1 MSQETLNIILTSVVV
16 PVLIALT
23 TVIVNYLNKLGTD
36 LKAKAD
42 NRELDKY
49 ITIAEDAISTAVTS
63 VTQTFVDTIKGTD
76 GWDKEAMEQAFE
88 DAKHK
93 AILIMG
99 FAAQEALNEAYGD
112 VDEWIDNKIEAYV
125 NRTKRYFAAVK
136 A

>member
-36 LKAKAD
+36 LKTRAD

-63 VTQTFVDTIKGTD
+63 VMQTFVDTIKGTD
-76 GWDKEAMEQAFE
+76 GWDEAAMKEAFE
-88 DAKHK
+88 DA
-93 AILIMG
+93 
-99 FAAQEALNEAYGD
+99 
-112 VDEWIDNKIEAYV
+112 
-125 NRTKRYFAAVK
+125 TS
-136 A
+136 